1 MFDQAFLGMVRVVY
15 LGQTSN
21 PPLVFPPLPPAPFTA
36 YKTKATSN
44 AYPTPNGFDK
54 LIEYLRRA
62 EKNGDV
68 VAQSYY
74 EHLIEKYLAARRAA
88 LAPPRVRPHRKLMPP
103 LMNTPLRPGIPDE
116 PYSPPPPPPPPKTR
130 FSPRNIPE
138 GAYLPKTPT
147 GFNWPSAVP
156 ISSEAQRRATA
167 YQPPRIPTLPFG
179 GSFWGGGATY
189 S

>member
-103 LMNTPLRPGIPDE
+103 LMNTPLRPGIP
-116 PYSPPPPPPPPKTR
+116 
-130 FSPRNIPE
+130 E